1 MGVEASIILQ
11 VIYVVMQ
18 VVAEIW
24 KSPVGDMFRDW
35 YDKNKPKAKIKAS
48 EVTKFSNQ

>member
-1 MGVEASIILQ
+1 MGAELSVVLQ
-11 VIYVVMQ
+11 VVYIVMQ

-35 YDKNKPKAKIKAS
+35 YKSHQPQKKLQATEI
-48 EVTKFSNQ
+48 FS